1 MHLEQLTRID
11 LRSVWEN
18 ETTGFSSWLSR
29 SENLQLLGSEIG
41 IKLELIKRESLAGK
55 FRVDILAKNSNNND
69 IVIIENQI
77 EETDHSHL
85 GKIITYSSHYN
96 TKVIIWV
103 VRDLRIEHEKAIE
116 WLNANIGNGIKIF
129 LVKIELFKIGNS
141 GPAPKFTV
149 LSKPYGWTN
158 KLFRKEVEIEP
169 FPNEIIQ
176 IEKLKKRIARSTLIQ
191 FLDSYIEL
199 ETKYPKLQ
207 IFNAYAQKY
216 PKDGEY
222 YRIHKM
228 QFKMDLHVWAQ
239 MKDFIVNKDYQNE
252 KSKGNYKSGGV
263 EYIIVSDKDN

>member
-1 MHLEQLTRID
+1 MHLEKLIRID

-18 ETTGFSSWLSR
+18 ETSGFSTWLSK
-29 SENLQLLGSEIG
+29 SENLQLLGNEVG
-41 IKLELIKRESLAGK
+41 INLELIKRESLAGK

-77 EETDHSHL
+77 EDTDHSHL

-116 WLNANIGNGIKIF
+116 WLNANTVNEIKIF

-141 GPAPKFTV
+141 GPAPKFTI
-149 LSKPYGWTN
+149 LSKPFGWTN

-176 IEKLKKRIARSTLIQ
+176 IEKLKKTISRPTLIQ

-207 IFNAYAQKY
+207 ILNAYTQRH
-216 PKDGEY
+216 PKDSEFY
-222 YRIHKM
+222 AIHKK
-228 QFKMDLHVWAQ
+228 QFKMDLLAWAK
-239 MKDFIVNKDYQNE
+239 MKDFVVNKDYQNE
-252 KSKGNYKSGGV
+252 KFHGVYKSGGV
-263 EYIIVSDKDN
+263 EYIIVSDKDI